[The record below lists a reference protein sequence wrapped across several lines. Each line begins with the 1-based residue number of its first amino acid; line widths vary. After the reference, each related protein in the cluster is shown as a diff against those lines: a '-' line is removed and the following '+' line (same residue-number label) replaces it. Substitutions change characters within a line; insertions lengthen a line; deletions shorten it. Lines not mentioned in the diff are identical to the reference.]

1 MKHVKMFAL
10 AAVAVAAPMAFVGAG
25 TASAT
30 ALCSTATSPCTG
42 TKYGVGTEIRA
53 ALTGGNQSVL
63 TAIFATV
70 KCSESLVVGKVTN
83 AGGASATVV
92 GEITTLDFGT
102 CNCTVT
108 VLNNG
113 ELEVHYT
120 SAGNGTLT
128 GKNSVVTINCSGIS
142 CKFGTAAA
150 GTTIGP
156 VTGGSGATPT
166 ANANLPYIS
175 GDASNFVCT
184 GGSGI
189 GIWKAPYEAF
199 VPTSLFISAS

>member
-1 MKHVKMFAL
+1 MKYVKMLGL
-10 AAVAVAAPMAFVGAG
+10 AAIAAAALMAYVGAG

-30 ALCSTATSPCTG
+30 ALCSTSTSPCTG

-53 ALTGGNQSVL
+53 SLHNGQAVL

-70 KCSESLVVGKVTN
+70 KCSESLVVGEVTN

-92 GEITTLDFGT
+92 GKITTLAFGT

-108 VLNNG
+108 VLANG

-128 GKNSVVTINCSGIS
+128 GKNSSVTIDCSGVKCI
-142 CKFGTAAA
+142 FGTAAA
-150 GTTIGP
+150 GTTIGT
-156 VTGGSGATPT
+156 VTGGNGAIIT

-184 GGSGI
+184 AGSGI

-199 VPTSLFISAS
+199 VPSSLFISAS